1 MKKTDFPKDIL
12 SVIDKIEKEAKP
24 VSIFVYGSRAR
35 DDFKEDSDYEVGV
48 IFSKTKRWERIKL
61 AQLHNNP
68 NINIYSFVLEEIE
81 RYIIDTPFPKAV
93 YLKELVEE
101 SITIAGENIIRKL
114 KSPQIK
120 LSDLIEVII
129 FETSYALGAL
139 LSARKNDLV
148 TASIQFSKAVLFA
161 ARALVILES
170 GKFPLTHKDI
180 YVESKK
186 LKFLDVNGSIVINHA
201 MDVRNGKTID
211 QEMIYKSLRF
221 LNQSAYTRIKNQLKT
236 GDRIILPGH
245 PLFE

>member
-24 VSIFVYGSRAR
+24 VSIFIYGSRAR
-35 DDFKEDSDYEVGV
+35 DDFKEDSDYEVGA
-48 IFSKTKRWERIKL
+48 IFARAKRWERREL

-101 SITIAGENIIRKL
+101 SITVSGENIIQKL
-114 KSPQIK
+114 MPPQIK

-148 TASIQFSKAVLFA
+148 TASIQFTKAVLFA
-161 ARALVILES
+161 ARALVILEL

-180 YVESKK
+180 YEQSKK
-186 LKFLDVNGSIVINHA
+186 LKFLDANGSIVIDYA